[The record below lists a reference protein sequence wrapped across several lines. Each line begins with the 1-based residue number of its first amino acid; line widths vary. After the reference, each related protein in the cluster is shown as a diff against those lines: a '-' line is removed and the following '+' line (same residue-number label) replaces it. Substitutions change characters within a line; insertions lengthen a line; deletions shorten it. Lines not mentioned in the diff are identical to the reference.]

1 MTFDQVMTAL
11 TGSTLGV
18 LALIIVA
25 GAVGIYDWRRITT
38 ELRREKEDWKK
49 VAMDSMKSLEQLIG
63 VMDKR

>member
-1 MTFDQVMTAL
+1 MTAL

-49 VAMDSMKSLEQLIG
+49 IAMDSMKSLEQLIG

>member
-49 VAMDSMKSLEQLIG
+49 IAMDSMKSLEQLIG

>member
-1 MTFDQVMTAL
+1 MTAL